1 MHMFGGGNSFQLARI
16 FGIRIGAS
24 ASWFVIFGVV
34 IYFLAD
40 YFDRS
45 VEGSSTTIFGAAV
58 FGGVVYFVSIV
69 LHELGH
75 ALAARR
81 EGMEVTGIDLWL
93 FGGVAKLDRDSRT
106 AGEEFKVAAAGPL
119 VTLVI
124 VVLCLGALQIIEP
137 AGNLFGTV
145 EGDSSRRLEVALLAW
160 LGTVNLLLL
169 VFNLIP
175 AFPLDGGR
183 IARSIAWKLTG
194 DKHRGTRI
202 AGQLGVGFSYLMIAA
217 GVALI
222 VTGDPLNGV
231 WLGLIAWFIN
241 QGARGAMLSSEFSEK
256 IGGVTARDLM
266 DEQPL
271 WIPTD
276 TTALEANDEYF
287 ERYRAQWLPVVSPTG
302 AFAGILRAERVS
314 GAVQSGQPA
323 LKAENLVDLDGAN
336 DVEVKGETPL
346 EALLSSEPLRRH
358 GALAVVDAEHRLVGI
373 VTADQVRRALTGSA
387 LGR

>member
-1 MHMFGGGNSFQLARI
+1 MFGGGNSFQLARI

-24 ASWFVIFGVV
+24 ASWFIIFGLV

-40 YFDRS
+40 YF
-45 VEGSSTTIFGAAV
+45 EGNVDGSETTIFGAAV

-93 FGGVAKLDRDSRT
+93 FGGVAKLDRDSNS
-106 AGEEFKVAAAGPL
+106 AGEEFKVAAAGPA
-119 VTLVI
+119 VTLAIVI
-124 VVLCLGALQIIEP
+124 LCFGGLQLLEP
-137 AGNLFGTV
+137 SGNLFGNV
-145 EGDSSRRLEVALLAW
+145 EGTAQQSLEVALLAW

-169 VFNLIP
+169 GFNLIP

-183 IARSIAWKLTG
+183 IARSIAWKITG
-194 DKHRGTRI
+194 QKHKGTRI
-202 AGQLGVGFSYLMIAA
+202 AGQLGVGFSYLMIAGGIA
-217 GVALI
+217 IAL
-222 VTGDPLNGV
+222 TGDPLNGV
-231 WLGLIAWFIN
+231 WLCLIAWFIN
-241 QGARGAMLSSEFSEK
+241 QGARSAMLSSEFSEK
-256 IGGVTARDLM
+256 IGDVTAKDLM

-287 ERYRAQWLPVVSPTG
+287 ERYRAQWLPVVAPTG
-302 AFAGILRAERVS
+302 DFAGILRAERVS
-314 GAVQSGQPA
+314 GAVQSGQPT
-323 LKAENLVDLDGAN
+323 LKAEELVDPDGAT
-336 DVEVKGETPL
+336 DVEIKSETPL
-346 EALLSSEPLRRH
+346 EALLSSEALRRH
-358 GALAVVDAEHRLVGI
+358 GALAVVDAEHRLVGV

>member
-1 MHMFGGGNSFQLARI
+1 MFGSGNSFQLARV

-24 ASWFVIFGVV
+24 ASWFIVFGLV
-34 IYFLAD
+34 IYYLSS
-40 YFDRS
+40 YFEDT
-45 VEGSSTTIFGAAV
+45 VIGSQMTTFGIAV
-58 FGGVVYFVSIV
+58 GGGILYFVSIV

-93 FGGVAKLDRDSRT
+93 FGGLAKLNRDSNT
-106 AGEEFKVAAAGPL
+106 PGEEFKVAVAGPV

-124 VVLCLGALQIIEP
+124 AVLCAGAAIAISSPDTAKHAILLGSNRTTP
-137 AGNLFGTV
+137 
-145 EGDSSRRLEVALLAW
+145 EVALLSW
-160 LGTVNLLLL
+160 LAFVQVILLL
-169 VFNLIP
+169 FNLIP

-183 IARSIAWKLTG
+183 IARSIAWKATG
-194 DKHRGTRI
+194 NKHRGTKI

-217 GVALI
+217 GI
-222 VTGDPLNGV
+222 VIAINGNALNGI
-231 WLGLIAWFIN
+231 WLCLIAWFVN
-241 QGARGAMLSSEFSEK
+241 QGARSAMLSSEFEEK
-256 IGGVTARDLM
+256 IGDVTARDLM

-271 WIPTD
+271 WIPTE

-302 AFAGILRAERVS
+302 DFAGILRAERVS

-323 LKAENLVDLDGAN
+323 LRADELVDADGAN
-336 DVEVKGETPL
+336 DVEIKSETPL
-346 EALLSSEPLRRH
+346 QSLLDSDALRRH
-358 GALAVVDAEHRLVGI
+358 GALAVVDGEHRLIGV